1 MEGPSP
7 IVINR
12 HISAPPTGLHLVL
25 AMARNLSFGTRHSS
39 QICYNAL
46 NAQNL
51 ALIDPTALKSST
63 ALKAATASKVAKA
76 LKALSK
82 PFSRVKGD
90 FEIHLLWTKTK
101 PFLA

>member
-1 MEGPSP
+1 MWIG
-7 IVINR
+7 
-12 HISAPPTGLHLVL
+12 TGLQPVL

-46 NAQNL
+46 NL
-51 ALIDPTALKSST
+51 ALKDPTALKSST

-76 LKALSK
+76 LKAATSLKALSK

-90 FEIHLLWTKTK
+90 FEIHLLWTITK